1 MSRIARLFFVPALGL
16 LAACGAAGENRFDVL
31 LVGDPTATDAP
42 RPPFSPATALIA
54 EATGSGL
61 VSLDAE
67 GRIKPDLAARWIV
80 TDDGLSYIFRFEPG
94 EGDDRLTAAR
104 VRRALRAAIARLDGT
119 PLGLDLTV
127 IEGIYA
133 RTDEVIEIRLHTAMP
148 EFMQLLATPELALD
162 LGAGTGDRLELA
174 ADGPVLRLTRAQAGG
189 EGGGRGQLD
198 VRVAPAQDAVARF
211 NDGQA
216 ELLLGGDI
224 DALPHVETGGLMRG
238 TIRLDPVEGLFGL
251 AVVPRGTGDFLA
263 EPGNREA
270 LAMAIDREALVAPF
284 GVGGWVART
293 RLVAPGPPGTP
304 PLPGRWEGL
313 KIEQRQAAARARVAA
328 WQAAKGP
335 VEPLTIALPPGRGG
349 AILYNRLAADMATI
363 GLLTRRVGP
372 QDAAALRI
380 VDEVATSDRPEWY
393 LHHFACR
400 VTNAACDAEA
410 DALVAEALLEPLAA
424 RRAELL
430 AQAEQRLTANN
441 GFIAFGPPIRFSLVR
456 GGVAGYAI
464 NRWGFHPLS
473 PLLADPT

>member
-1 MSRIARLFFVPALGL
+1 MFRIARLSLLPALAL
-16 LAACGAAGENRFDVL
+16 IAACGGAGENRFDVL
-31 LVGDPTATDAP
+31 LVGDPTKLNDP
-42 RPPFSPATALIA
+42 KPPFSAATALIA
-54 EATGSGL
+54 EATRSGL

-80 TDDGLSYIFRFEPG
+80 TDDGMSYIFRFEPG
-94 EGDDRLTAAR
+94 EGGDRLTAAK

-119 PLGLDLTV
+119 ALGLDLTV

-148 EFMQLLATPELALD
+148 EFMQLLAAPELALD
-162 LGAGTGDRLELA
+162 LGSASGDRLALA
-174 ADGPVLRLTRAQAGG
+174 AEGPVLHLTRAQ
-189 EGGGRGQLD
+189 ESGGGLD
-198 VRVAPAQDAVARF
+198 IRVAAAADAVARF

-251 AVVPRGTGDFLA
+251 IVVPRGEGDFLA
-263 EPGNREA
+263 EPTNREA
-270 LAMAIDREALVAPF
+270 LAMAIDRDALIAPF

-293 RLVAPGPPGTP
+293 QPVAAGPPGTAP
-304 PLPGRWEGL
+304 RAGRWDAL
-313 KIEQRQAAARARVAA
+313 TIAQRQAGAKARVAA
-328 WQAAKGP
+328 WQAAKGA
-335 VEPLTIALPPGRGG
+335 VEPITIALPAGRGG
-349 AILYNRLAADMATI
+349 AMLYSRLAADLAAI
-363 GLLTRRVGP
+363 GLPTRRVGP
-372 QDAAALRI
+372 QERAALRL

-393 LHHFACR
+393 LHRLACR
-400 VTNAACDAEA
+400 VTRAACDAEA
-410 DALVAEALLEPLAA
+410 DALVAQALLEPAAA

-430 AQAEQRLTANN
+430 AEAEQRQTATN